1 MAMVAQVR
9 LFWWPYDAPSPAS
22 VQAHSW
28 QFSAAEKS
36 QRPTGQTAGEPART
50 VRTDVRPPP
59 QHHTHRTA
67 GILAPANPP
76 ATPIPHTPRTAG
88 ILAPAIPVARL
99 IRRLAAQPPQAPQ
112 HDLQIQPQA
121 HFACVAQICGQSL
134 LMRGL

>member
-59 QHHTHRTA
+59 QHHT
-67 GILAPANPP
+67 
-76 ATPIPHTPRTAG
+76 PRTAG

-99 IRRLAAQPPQAPQ
+99 IRRLAAQPPQAPH